1 MDLAQS
7 IDGDVKDVMSGYK
20 LFGTVK
26 EIGVDDTG
34 LMKFYHDHFTYPLF
48 KDDGLVFY
56 NDFFGKRKIKLTT
69 YNPMK
74 LYKGYKDMTKRLKEK
89 KLEGN
94 LTGEGMVSFTLNRM
108 TVFKDVSIHLSL
120 HFDCRFKVELS
131 SLIKK
136 VMRDMHMKKRLVRLW
151 TLMIL

>member
-1 MDLAQS
+1 MDLAKS
-7 IDGDVKDVMSGYK
+7 NDDTVKEVMSGYT

-34 LMKFYHDHFTYPLF
+34 LMEFYNEHFTYPLF

-74 LYKGYKDMTKRLKEK
+74 LYRGYKDMNKRLKEK

-94 LTGEGMVSFTLNRM
+94 LTGEGMVSFCLWC
-108 TVFKDVSIHLSL
+108 LWEPWAL
-120 HFDCRFKVELS
+120 
-131 SLIKK
+131 LIGC
-136 VMRDMHMKKRLVRLW
+136 H
-151 TLMIL
+151 ILC